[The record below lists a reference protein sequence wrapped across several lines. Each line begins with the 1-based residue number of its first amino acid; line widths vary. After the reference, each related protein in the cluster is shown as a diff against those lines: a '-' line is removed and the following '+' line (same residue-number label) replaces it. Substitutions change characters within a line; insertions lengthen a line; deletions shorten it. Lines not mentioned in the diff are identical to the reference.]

1 MEVHRSDVEKGAGPT
16 QTIRCR
22 LLEVGEEVRV
32 DVRVHL
38 MDIPGAG
45 FTLAPERLP
54 ALIAALRHTEAAA
67 RKHGLIAE
75 EA

>member
-1 MEVHRSDVEKGAGPT
+1 MEIHRSDVEKGAGPA

-22 LLEVGEEVRV
+22 LLEVAGEPRV

-38 MDIPGAG
+38 LDVPGNG
-45 FTLAPERLP
+45 FTLAPHRLP
-54 ALIAALRHTEAAA
+54 ALIAALKHTEAAA
-67 RKHGLIAE
+67 RRHGLLPD